1 MSTPASEGYFMP
13 GEWAQHS
20 RTWMAWP
27 CREEMWDT
35 AGDEALE
42 HARSAHADVAR
53 AIAGFEPV
61 TMVCNPGDV
70 ADASLA
76 CGPGVEII
84 SLPIDDS
91 WLRDSGP
98 TFLVHQNGSLAG
110 VDWRFNA
117 WGEKYR
123 PYDKDAAVAEKI
135 LEKAGVKR
143 FQAPLVLEG
152 GSIHVDGEGTL
163 IATED
168 CLLNPNRNPGL
179 TRQDVEQA
187 LRDHLG
193 VSQILW
199 LPGGL
204 EDDETDGHI
213 DNVASFAR
221 PGVVLALST
230 DDQSDGN
237 YAMLQENLARL
248 RAATDA
254 KGRPLEVI
262 EVPQPSRRPHPAG
275 GRMALSYIN
284 FAFVNGGIILPAFES
299 PEDTKVFRL
308 FRDTFPDR
316 KVVQVLTADI
326 VLGGGGIHC
335 ITQQQPA
342 PL

>member
-123 PYDKDAAVAEKI
+123 PYDKDAAVAEMI

>member
-13 GEWAQHS
+13 GEWAEHS

-27 CREEMWDT
+27 CREDVWEP
-35 AGDEALE
+35 GGEEALE
-42 HARSAHADVAR
+42 HARAAYADVAR

-84 SLPIDDS
+84 TLPIDDS

-98 TFLVHQNGSLAG
+98 SFLVHQNGSLAG

-117 WGEKYR
+117 WGGKYA
-123 PYDKDAAVAEKI
+123 PYDNDAAVAEKI
-135 LEKAGVKR
+135 LAKAGATR
-143 FQAPLVLEG
+143 FEASLVLEG
-152 GSIHVDGEGTL
+152 GSFHVDGEGTL
-163 IATED
+163 LATEE
-168 CLLNPNRNPGL
+168 CLLNPNRNPDMS
-179 TRQDVEQA
+179 REQVEQA
-187 LRDHLG
+187 LRDFLG
-193 VSQILW
+193 VSQIVW
-199 LPGGL
+199 LVGGL

-221 PGVVLALST
+221 PGAVLALSS

-237 YAMLQENLARL
+237 YAVLQENLARL

-254 KGRPLEVI
+254 KGRKLEVI
-262 EVPQPSRRPHPAG
+262 EVPQPSRRAHPAG
-275 GRMALSYIN
+275 HRMALSYIN
-284 FAFVNGGIILPAFES
+284 FAFVNGGIVLPAFEA
-299 PEDTKVFRL
+299 PEDTRVFRL

-316 KVVQVLTADI
+316 KVVQVLAADI
-326 VLGGGGIHC
+326 VVGGGGIHC